1 MRSLPVIF
9 LVASFQFPSSAIA
22 TDAPDDANEILAR
35 RGNGVVTQD
44 AFYARAERIPAGSRF
59 AALRDRNRV
68 RDLITALLL
77 NSQLAADA
85 RATGFD
91 KDPIVIDRMQLAA
104 EAELATAWV
113 QQYIAMQGEPDYEA
127 LAYEN
132 YLLNKDQMRSQETVD
147 VTHILVATEERS
159 EEAAKTLAD
168 SIYRQIMADPTLFD
182 KMVIEYSEDPSA
194 VSNHGKF
201 KAVTRGDLVKPFEE
215 VAFSLKGGEI
225 SPPVKTQFG
234 YHIIRL
240 DAHNAPQQLSFED
253 AKARLIK
260 QEESKHGERI
270 RRDYLSSLTSF
281 DVMLTEE
288 GLREM
293 VRRRFGEDVL
303 VQKAEPEKTE

>member
-9 LVASFQFPSSAIA
+9 LVASFQIPSSAIA
-22 TDAPDDANEILAR
+22 TDAPEDAKEILAR

-44 AFYARAERIPAGSRF
+44 AFYARTEKIPAGSRF
-59 AALRDRNRV
+59 GVLRDRNRV
-68 RDLITALLL
+68 RDLLDSLLL
-77 NSQLAADA
+77 NSQIAADA
-85 RATGFD
+85 RAAGFD
-91 KDPIVIDRMQLAA
+91 KDTVVIDRMQVAA

-113 QQYIAMQGEPDYEA
+113 QHYVATQGEPDYEA

-132 YLLNKDQMRSQETVD
+132 YVLNKDQMRSQETVD

-168 SIYRQIMADPTLFD
+168 SLYRQIMADPTLFD
-182 KMVIEYSEDPSA
+182 EMVIEYSEDPSA
-194 VSNHGKF
+194 VSNRGKF
-201 KAVTRGDLVKPFEE
+201 KTVTRGDLVKPFEE
-215 VAFSLKGGEI
+215 VAFALEDGEI

-240 DAHNAPQQLSFED
+240 DAHNAPRQQSFED
-253 AKARLIK
+253 AKLRLIK
-260 QEESKHGERI
+260 QEESKHEKRI
-270 RRDYLSSLTSF
+270 RRDYLSSLTSI
-281 DVMLTEE
+281 DTVISEE

-303 VQKAEPEKTE
+303 VPEAEAEKTE